1 MLKEVLQGIVVVL
14 LVVALAMLGS
24 ATKLASAR
32 KIILSG
38 AVKGETNFDG
48 SNDVSIVTTQD
59 NIVVVTGTIIMP
71 EANESSIQGSV
82 DVNYPLG
89 FNKDNCAVLSVMSH
103 NTSHTDWWSTPKYS
117 GMPSSSIAGNGD
129 TCVML
134 KPNNIT
140 IQSHKVNTS
149 EPRKDVTFKVVLIK
163 V

>member
-1 MLKEVLQGIVVVL
+1 
-14 LVVALAMLGS
+14 
-24 ATKLASAR
+24 
-32 KIILSG
+32 
-38 AVKGETNFDG
+38 
-48 SNDVSIVTTQD
+48 
-59 NIVVVTGTIIMP
+59 MP
-71 EANESSIQGSV
+71 EANESILQGSV

-140 IQSHKVNTS
+140 IQSYKVNTS